1 MASRDES
8 YYSLVLVALAYC
20 RHDKR
25 GGALGAIMAITE
37 LIDRGND
44 NGGEGGDNLS
54 NERQGKKRLEEKFEV
69 FWEIRF
75 SL

>member
-8 YYSLVLVALAYC
+8 YYSLASVALAYC